1 MNERTHNRRRTRR
14 RGGRPRLTRARS
26 RKAFTLVE
34 MLAVLAVI
42 GILFGVAVVGFTHI
56 GRSSRLRT
64 GGRLVGQELDL
75 ARQLAMSQRRM
86 YGVQFQARNE
96 PQRDRLRVYY
106 RDKSNNVVT
115 VGRWVELPPSIEFG
129 APPPP
134 YGADLPPT
142 DADGIQF
149 RPTGSTVNSTLTFR
163 IHDADSNHEREVT
176 VYQVTGHTTVKV
188 P

>member
-1 MNERTHNRRRTRR
+1 MNERKHTRRRTRH
-14 RGGRPRLTRARS
+14 RGRSARARS
-26 RKAFTLVE
+26 ANAHSAFTLVE
-34 MLAVLAVI
+34 MLTVIAVI
-42 GILFGVAVVGFTHI
+42 GIMFGVAVVGFNHI

-75 ARQLAMSQRRM
+75 ARQLAMTQRRM
-86 YGVQFQARNE
+86 YGVQFEARNE

-106 RDKSNNVVT
+106 EDSKPPHDMIT

-129 APPPP
+129 TGANAPP
-134 YGADLPPT
+134 GG
-142 DADGIQF
+142 DGIKF
-149 RPTGSTVNSTLTFR
+149 KPTGSTENPTLKFQ
-163 IHDADSNHEREVT
+163 IYDADSGRYRQVD